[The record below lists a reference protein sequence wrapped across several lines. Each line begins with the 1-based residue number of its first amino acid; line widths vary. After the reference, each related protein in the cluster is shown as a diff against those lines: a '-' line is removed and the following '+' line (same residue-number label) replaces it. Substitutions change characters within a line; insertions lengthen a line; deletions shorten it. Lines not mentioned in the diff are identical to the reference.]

1 MDPFWQ
7 DAIERGDVDAT
18 RELIERGANVDAL
31 DRHGQSALMLAAR
44 AGTADLVE
52 ALIEGRADLNVTAK
66 YGLSALMLAVVN
78 GRTEVAHLLARAGCD
93 LSLRGSG
100 APGFAGKTAA
110 DLAAAQ
116 GLHELAA
123 ELESLASIRPPR

>member
-7 DAIERGDVDAT
+7 DAVDRGDVDAI

-31 DRHGQSALMLAAR
+31 DRHGQTALMLAAR
-44 AGTADLVE
+44 AGRADLVE

-78 GRTEVAHLLARAGCD
+78 GHAEVAHLLARAGCD
-93 LSLRGSG
+93 LSLRGNG
-100 APGFAGKTAA
+100 APGFAGKNAA
-110 DLAAAQ
+110 ELAAAQ
-116 GLHELAA
+116 GIQDLSAA
-123 ELESLASIRPPR
+123 LEVVSDGDG